1 MKQNA
6 SLVSNLKPNKVI
18 PLNDGTNIYQAAA
31 YMAAKRQEAVLV
43 VNADGELAGILT
55 DKDLAHRVVAE
66 DLVPEDTIIS
76 TVMTWNPASDTATD
90 ALNKMIAGK
99 FRHLPVIQEYLSDDS
114 NEEQKATVF
123 SVLDI
128 TKCLY
133 EQLDKME
140 KAAES
145 SQKIQNAILG
155 AEVNLPTSTTN
166 SVLQLANLLRSKIEF
181 PNLESL
187 MDIES
192 LEVPLVPLNC
202 TVLEAV
208 KQMKAAKT
216 TGILTVDDN
225 RNLSG
230 IFTTKD
236 LVLRV
241 LAAKLDPATTLINR
255 VHTPS
260 PDYVSPSTTVLESLK
275 KMHTNRYLHLPI
287 VKDSVICGMADV
299 LRLTYHMLSQLNE
312 MEKNEEPGPLW
323 NKFWEQASQRTGS
336 ELRSDGIPNASY
348 FQYSDVDS
356 ESIAPDDS
364 ASMITPTSSVLK
376 VQVEQQQDE
385 FVFKFKDEIANKT
398 SRFTSNIRDLD
409 AIKVYV
415 ANKVFQTYG
424 GRFDKNNIH
433 LCYLD
438 DDEDFV
444 HLASNRDLEDAIL
457 LARASGWRSLVIML
471 DRNRMQFH
479 SKPIREQKFT
489 IAPER
494 ATIAQQID
502 TFFPVV
508 VGSAIV
514 VAGAYLLSRPFK

>member
-1 MKQNA
+1 MKQTA

-18 PLNDGTNIYQAAA
+18 PLNDKTNIFQAAA
-31 YMAAKRQEAVLV
+31 YMAAKRQEAVLI
-43 VNADGELAGILT
+43 VNAEGELIGILT
-55 DKDLAHRVVAE
+55 DKDLAYRVVAA
-66 DLVPEDTIIS
+66 DLNPEDTIIS
-76 TVMTWNPASDTATD
+76 SVMTWNPASVTTSDTAID

-99 FRHLPVIQEYLSDDS
+99 FRHLPVIQESLDDDS
-114 NEEQKATVF
+114 NDEAKATVF

-155 AEVNLPTSTTN
+155 AEVNLPASTTN

-181 PNLESL
+181 PDLESL
-187 MDIES
+187 MEVES
-192 LEVPLVPLNC
+192 LQVPLVPLNC

-208 KQMKAAKT
+208 KLMKDAKT
-216 TGILTVDDN
+216 TGILTVDEN
-225 RNLSG
+225 QSLAG

-255 VHTPS
+255 
-260 PDYVSPSTTVLESLK
+260 
-275 KMHTNRYLHLPI
+275 YL
-287 VKDSVICGMADV
+287 
-299 LRLTYHMLSQLNE
+299 
-312 MEKNEEPGPLW
+312 
-323 NKFWEQASQRTGS
+323 EQASQKTGS
-336 ELRSDGIPNASY
+336 ELRSEGVPNSY
-348 FQYSDVDS
+348 FHYSDVDS

-376 VQVEQQQDE
+376 AQVEQQQDE

-409 AIKVYV
+409 AIKVFV

-479 SKPIREQKFT
+479 SKPLREQKFT
-489 IAPER
+489 IEPER

-502 TFFPVV
+502 IFFPVV